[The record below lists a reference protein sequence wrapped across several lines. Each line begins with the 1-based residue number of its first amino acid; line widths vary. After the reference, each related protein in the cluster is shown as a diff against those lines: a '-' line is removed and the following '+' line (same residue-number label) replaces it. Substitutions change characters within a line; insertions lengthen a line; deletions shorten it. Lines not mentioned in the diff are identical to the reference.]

1 MLNIKFR
8 QPFIHVPMKRRFKFF
23 LGLMKSLFKEFGSSD
38 PMIYASSIA
47 FFTIF
52 ALPAILVLIINTSG
66 NLFGEEAITG
76 ELARQVGSLIGQKS
90 AEQIQ
95 EIIKNASRNSSGII
109 ATIISI
115 ITLLISSTTIF
126 TLLQR
131 ALNKIWHVKPKP
143 KKEWL
148 KMLKDRL
155 ISFIIVIGMG
165 LILAI
170 STSLDTIIAIFSDL
184 IRDKI
189 FGLSIY
195 VVWFMNFLLSF
206 GLLSLVFAVI
216 FKVLPDAKIRW
227 KDVWAGSVITAL
239 LFVGGK
245 FLIGLVIG
253 NSTVTTV
260 YGAAGSVIVI
270 LVWVYFSTIILLF
283 GAEITQVYAREIGK
297 QIRPSG
303 HAIHTDD
310 PDNYKVKKHRR
321 KQNSNI

>member
-1 MLNIKFR
+1 MINRLKY
-8 QPFIHVPMKRRFKFF
+8 FF
-23 LGLMKSLFKEFGSSD
+23 SVLKKLFKEFGDSN

-76 ELARQVGSLIGQKS
+76 ELANKVGSLIGQES
-90 AEQIQ
+90 AEQVQKIV
-95 EIIKNASRNSSGII
+95 KNATQSESGII

-115 ITLLISSTTIF
+115 VTLFIAATTVF

-131 ALNKIWHVKPKP
+131 ALNQIWHVKPQP

-148 KMLKDRL
+148 KMIMDRV
-155 ISFIIVIGMG
+155 ISFVIVLGLG

-170 STSLDTIIAIFSDL
+170 SISFDAVIAAFSDL
-184 IRDKI
+184 IDERV
-189 FGLSIY
+189 FGLSLYLI
-195 VVWFMNFLLSF
+195 WIINFLLSF
-206 GLLSLVFAVI
+206 GLLSFVFAII
-216 FKVLPDAKIRW
+216 FKVLPDANVRW
-227 KDVWAGSVITAL
+227 KDVWVGTVITTL
-239 LFVGGK
+239 LFIGGK
-245 FLIGLVIG
+245 FLIGMIIG
-253 NSTVTTV
+253 NSTITTA

-270 LVWVYFSTIILLF
+270 LVWVYFSTMILLL

-303 HAIHTDD
+303 HAIRTGD
-310 PDNYKVKKHRR
+310 PDEYKIRKYKK
-321 KQNSNI
+321 KQKTG